1 LLCLFCDVGA
11 VAHIGPGEY
20 AARMSIVHAGLLVGA
35 GPVADASDHAAQDA
49 VAWILI
55 GVSLLGAFL
64 AIFGLR
70 NMRLWVRGL
79 TGVRAFATVSKI
91 EISTG
96 PRGSS
101 RRPHVRFTTSD
112 GDTIDTAT
120 VLYRDRCR
128 LKAGDQVPISYSRR
142 RPANITIRGYDFRMR
157 EPFTSAIGLLIAIGG
172 TVVIF
177 HL

>member
-1 LLCLFCDVGA
+1 MLCLICDVGG
-11 VAHIGPGEY
+11 VAQINPAEY
-20 AARMSIVHAGLLVGA
+20 AARMSIVHVGLLVDA
-35 GPVADASDHAAQDA
+35 GHLADASDHAAQDA
-49 VAWILI
+49 AAWILI

-70 NMRLWVRGL
+70 NMRLWLRGL
-79 TGVRAFATVSKI
+79 TGIHAFATVSKI

-96 PRGSS
+96 PRGPAQ
-101 RRPHVRFTTSD
+101 RPHVRFTTAD

-157 EPFTSAIGLLIAIGG
+157 EPFTSAIGLLMAIAA